1 MFDIPYPNTRYAEA
15 LDYAQ
20 QLDYEDE
27 LAECH
32 SLEEQEERDFAQRCK
47 QSKVPVSRL
56 KKYETELRKIQNKA
70 SEEFSELKKQIWKTK
85 SVKKAQELRAK
96 LSDLHKRL
104 EAEEKAL
111 REQYFKERK
120 TRK

>member
-1 MFDIPYPNTRYAEA
+1 MFDLPYPNTRYAEA

-27 LAECH
+27 LAECY

-47 QSKVPVSRL
+47 QSKISVTRL
-56 KKYETELRKIQNKA
+56 KRYETELRKIQTK
-70 SEEFSELKKQIWKTK
+70 SSKEFSELKKQIWKTK

-96 LSDLHKRL
+96 LSDLHERL